1 MKKAV
6 FIVIF
11 FSPFLSFCQSK
22 TDTASINAI
31 VRSIDRLSKANS
43 QSYSKFKVVTHKK
56 VKEQWLYFDSKNLSG
71 ITISYTIDS
80 TAYNEKYYLKDG
92 GLIYAYESEIF
103 FSLPAGIDQ
112 GTKWAGDFYF
122 SKGKLIDY
130 VTLGHGKSE
139 LDDWDPEKEILQG
152 LKKRK
157 AELALLK

>member
-6 FIVIF
+6 CILIF

-22 TDTASINAI
+22 TDSVSINAI

-43 QSYSKFKVVTHKK
+43 QSYGRFKIVNHKK
-56 VKEQWLYFDSKNLSG
+56 IKEQWLYFDSKGLSR

-80 TAYNEKYYLKDG
+80 TAYYEKYYLKDG
-92 GLIYAYESEIF
+92 ALIYAYDSEIF
-103 FSLPAGIDQ
+103 FSPTAGIDQ

-122 SKGKLIDY
+122 LKGKLFNH
-130 VTLGHGKSE
+130 VTLGHGRSE

-157 AELALLK
+157 AELAQLK